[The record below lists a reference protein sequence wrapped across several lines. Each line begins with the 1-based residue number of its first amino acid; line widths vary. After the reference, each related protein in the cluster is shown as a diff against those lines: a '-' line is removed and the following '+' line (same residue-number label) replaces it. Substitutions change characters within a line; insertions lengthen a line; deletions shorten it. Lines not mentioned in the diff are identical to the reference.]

1 MPTIQSRD
9 CPQELYDRL
18 SQCAQEDH
26 RSISQELIVA
36 IEGYLEYRE
45 RKKEV
50 ERMLDVAMSLPPKP
64 WEPGYRRYRESE
76 WERTE
81 TGEVFR
87 WLLCQADAAVL
98 APSLLYAEAG
108 NAFWKY
114 HKAGLM
120 DKARALEGTAATLD
134 LVDEF
139 VPMSELYEEALA
151 ESMRLHQPIYDM
163 FYLVLARRNGA
174 VLYTT
179 DKWLNALCE
188 QEGVEHI
195 RDVRA

>member
-1 MPTIQSRD
+1 
-9 CPQELYDRL
+9 
-18 SQCAQEDH
+18 
-26 RSISQELIVA
+26 
-36 IEGYLEYRE
+36 
-45 RKKEV
+45 
-50 ERMLDVAMSLPPKP
+50 
-64 WEPGYRRYRESE
+64 
-76 WERTE
+76 
-81 TGEVFR
+81 
-87 WLLCQADAAVL
+87 
-98 APSLLYAEAG
+98 
-108 NAFWKY
+108 
-114 HKAGLM
+114 M

-179 DKWLNALCE
+179 DKWLNALCK

>member
-1 MPTIQSRD
+1 MKAVMD
-9 CPQELYDRL
+9 C
-18 SQCAQEDH
+18 SAAVHIAQ
-26 RSISQELIVA
+26 
-36 IEGYLEYRE
+36 
-45 RKKEV
+45 
-50 ERMLDVAMSLPPKP
+50 
-64 WEPGYRRYRESE
+64 
-76 WERTE
+76 RTE
-81 TGEVFR
+81 TGEDFR

-139 VPMSELYEEALA
+139 VPMSELYEEVLA

-179 DKWLNALCE
+179 DK
-188 QEGVEHI
+188 
-195 RDVRA
+195 